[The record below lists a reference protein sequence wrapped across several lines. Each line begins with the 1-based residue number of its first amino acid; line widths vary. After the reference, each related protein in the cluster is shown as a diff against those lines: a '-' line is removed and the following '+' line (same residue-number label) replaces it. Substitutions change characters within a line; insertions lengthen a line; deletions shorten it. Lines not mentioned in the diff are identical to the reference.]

1 MKQIYILSTCNEW
14 KEHSSMF
21 PVAASLS
28 ITKIKNLIIQ
38 LIKKGDMTYMGR
50 CSVANPTKE
59 LQTRVFREDFKVR
72 GAEFA
77 FNSLEY
83 GYVNVMED
91 GVME

>member
-1 MKQIYILSTCNEW
+1 MKQIYILNTCNAW

-38 LIKKGDMTYMGR
+38 LIKKGDMEYMGR
-50 CSVANPTKE
+50 CPVSNPTKDM
-59 LQTRVFREDFKVR
+59 QTKVFREDFKEH

-83 GYVNVMED
+83 GYVNIMED